1 MLEQLDVRLTV
12 QDRPNLDPVARQLLV
27 NAPEFRGLTNDI
39 SSRLFGQM
47 PSGPDFL
54 TAEIQGAGVLI
65 NYDWVMQI
73 QADAMIRCIQTL
85 FIIVNTIMQ
94 ELETAVALD
103 LVRPVDGDDR
113 QLDRILEEEDKRSK
127 SRDRSREWKIGITSS
142 IAGGLVVLLVQWLI
156 FGGWFV

>member
-12 QDRPNLDPVARQLLV
+12 QDRPNLDPSARQLLV
-27 NAPEFRGLTNDI
+27 DAPEFNRLTNDA

-73 QADAMIRCIQTL
+73 QADTMIRCVRTL
-85 FIIVNTIMQ
+85 FIIVNAVTNK
-94 ELETAVALD
+94 LETAVELN
-103 LVRPVDGDDR
+103 LVTPVDREDR
-113 QLDRILEEEDKRSK
+113 PLYQLLEEEDKQSK
-127 SRDRSREWKIGITSS
+127 RKRLARDLLIGVPCTVLGG
-142 IAGGLVVLLVQWLI
+142 IAVLLFDRFIIGGL
-156 FGGWFV
+156 F